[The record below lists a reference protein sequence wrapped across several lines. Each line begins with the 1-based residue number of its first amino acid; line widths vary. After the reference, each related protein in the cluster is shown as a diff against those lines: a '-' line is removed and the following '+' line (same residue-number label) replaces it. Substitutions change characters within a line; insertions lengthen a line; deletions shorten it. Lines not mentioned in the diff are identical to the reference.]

1 MSRKTENLGV
11 TYSRGILRMI
21 LVYLLIWPCY
31 LCVCFHWNM
40 GSLGTGGSYSTQVN
54 NKCLWNWT
62 WKWMNLENQFLD
74 SVGSVAL
81 LFLVHSSNCQWNVW
95 EDSFP
100 HLFLDNVFKVLWVGM
115 LSMLHLS
122 LLSSFCTSSVI
133 LQDVKQCLTRG
144 KFKTWIYSL
153 ITFQGPI

>member
-1 MSRKTENLGV
+1 
-11 TYSRGILRMI
+11 
-21 LVYLLIWPCY
+21 
-31 LCVCFHWNM
+31 
-40 GSLGTGGSYSTQVN
+40 
-54 NKCLWNWT
+54 
-62 WKWMNLENQFLD
+62 MNLENQFLD

-122 LLSSFCTSSVI
+122 LLSSFSTSSVI
-133 LQDVKQCLTRG
+133 LQDVKQCLTHG
-144 KFKTWIYSL
+144 KFKT
-153 ITFQGPI
+153 